1 MDFAT
6 IDSAL
11 GSLRNY
17 DSISSIPAAVSMKM
31 LDMSM
36 DQSQEMGDTMVKM
49 MENSVYPYLGGN
61 IDVSV

>member
-6 IDSAL
+6 IDLAL
-11 GSLRNY
+11 GSLQSY

-31 LDMSM
+31 LDVSM
-36 DQSQEMGDTMVKM
+36 DQSQEMGDAMVKM